1 MVGGKFEASL
11 GALLCCCVVV
21 LCWER
26 CRVGNV
32 VVLLCAAKVDDKR
45 NKIRNISQVQ
55 AFSPLQ
61 SFVCLN

>member
-1 MVGGKFEASL
+1 M
-11 GALLCCCVVV
+11 LLCCYVVV
-21 LCWER
+21 LL
-26 CRVGNV
+26 CRVGNVVLLCCVGNV

>member
-26 CRVGNV
+26 CCVGNV

>member
-11 GALLCCCVVV
+11 GALLCCCVVLGAL

-26 CRVGNV
+26 CCV